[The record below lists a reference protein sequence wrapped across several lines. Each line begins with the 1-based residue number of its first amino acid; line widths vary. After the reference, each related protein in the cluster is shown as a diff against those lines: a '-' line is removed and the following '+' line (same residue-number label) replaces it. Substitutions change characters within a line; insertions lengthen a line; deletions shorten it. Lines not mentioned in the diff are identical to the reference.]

1 MKVQF
6 KKLCE
11 EARAPKKAT
20 AGSAGYDLYSVEDV
34 DMSEYYL
41 DDRAH
46 LLRTGVAVRIPEGH
60 VGLLFARSS
69 LHRKHLVLANSVGVI
84 DSDYRGEI
92 KVALKCTDNMDTN
105 QFITKGERV
114 AQLLI
119 APCKDVEF
127 EEVDNLD
134 ITLRGTG
141 GFGHSGS

>member
-6 KKLCE
+6 KKLCG
-11 EARAPKKAT
+11 EAKTPKKAT
-20 AGSAGYDLYSVEDV
+20 DGSAGYDLYSVEDV
-34 DMSEYYL
+34 DMSQYYV
-41 DDRAH
+41 DDKAH
-46 LLRTGVAVRIPEGH
+46 LLKTGIAVGIPEGY

-69 LHRKHLVLANSVGVI
+69 LHKKHLTLANSVGVI

-92 KVALKCTDNMDTN
+92 KVALKCTDSMDTN

-114 AQLLI
+114 AQVLI
-119 APCKDVEF
+119 IPYLDTEF

-134 ITLRGTG
+134 VTLRGTG